1 MSGVVAPSAATLPFD
16 HLARLTDSR
25 GVFEHADHDVPRR
38 EHGYCL
44 DDVARAL
51 LVLVREPD
59 PSPLVAELTETSLR
73 FVEAAIDP
81 LGRAHNRMD
90 ISGEWTDEA
99 TTNDWWGRAVGALGV
114 AATTA
119 ALPLTRARAMRAFL
133 RAATQH
139 SVEVRAMAFALPGAA
154 AVLRVRPGSEAAR
167 RLVTTGLA
175 VIPQGTATWGWLE
188 PRLRYGNASLADA
201 LLAAGHALQDQEL
214 IERALRRL
222 DALLVIES
230 RDGHLSV
237 TGPGGRDVT
246 ETGPQF
252 DQQPIEVAA
261 IADAAAR
268 AFEVTGDPHWRQVVG
283 QARDWFLGD
292 NDSGAM
298 MVDLATGA
306 GFDGL
311 ERDGRNENRGAE
323 STLAALS
330 TFQHARSVGLPARE
344 PASASRL

>member
-1 MSGVVAPSAATLPFD
+1 MSIVAATPATLPFD
-16 HLARLTDSR
+16 HLARMTDAR

-51 LVLVREPD
+51 LVLAREPD
-59 PSPLVAELTETSLR
+59 PSPAVAELTETCLR

-81 LGRAHNRMD
+81 MGRAHNRMNVA
-90 ISGEWTDEA
+90 GEWTDEA

-114 AATTA
+114 AATSA
-119 ALPLTRARAMRAFL
+119 PLPLTRARAMRAFL
-133 RAATQH
+133 RAVTQH
-139 SVEVRAMAFALPGAA
+139 SVDVRSMAFALPGAA
-154 AVLRVRPGSEAAR
+154 AVLHARPGSEAAR
-167 RLVTTGLA
+167 RLLTTGLA
-175 VIPQGTATWGWLE
+175 VIPQGTATWGWVE

-201 LLAAGHALQDQEL
+201 LLAAGHALADHEL
-214 IERALRRL
+214 VERALRRL
-222 DALLVIES
+222 GALVVIES

-246 ETGPQF
+246 DTAPQF

-268 AFEVTGDPHWRQVVG
+268 AFSITGDPHWSGVVER
-283 QARDWFLGD
+283 ARDWFLGD
-292 NDSGAM
+292 NDTGVI
-298 MVDLATGA
+298 MVDLASGA
-306 GFDGL
+306 GYDGL
-311 ERDGRNENRGAE
+311 EADGRNENRGAE

-330 TFQHARSVGLPARE
+330 TFQHAAAIGLP
-344 PASASRL
+344 SRAQATGIRR

>member
-1 MSGVVAPSAATLPFD
+1 MSALVALPTTLPFD
-16 HLARLTDSR
+16 HLLCLADAR
-25 GVFEHADHDVPRR
+25 GIFEHADHDVPRG

-51 LVLVREPD
+51 LVLVQEPD
-59 PSPLVAELTETSLR
+59 PSQSVEELTEISLR

-81 LGRAHNRMD
+81 VGRAHNRMD
-90 ISGEWTDEA
+90 VSGEWVDNA
-99 TTNDWWGRAVGALGV
+99 TTDDWWGRAVGALGI
-114 AATTA
+114 AATVA
-119 ALPLTRARAMRAFL
+119 PLPLTRARAMRSFL
-133 RAATQH
+133 RAAGQH
-139 SVEVRAMAFALPGAA
+139 SVDVRAMSFALPGAA
-154 AVLRVRPGSEAAR
+154 AVLKARPGSEAAR

-175 VIPQGTATWGWLE
+175 VIPQATAGWGWLE
-188 PRLRYGNASLADA
+188 PKLRYGNASLIDA
-201 LLAAGHALQDQEL
+201 LLAAG
-214 IERALRRL
+214 
-222 DALLVIES
+222 DALADDALVARVLKHFDSLLTIES

-237 TGPGGRDVT
+237 TGPNGRSANDS
-246 ETGPQF
+246 GPQF

-268 AFEVTGDPHWRQVVG
+268 AFALTDDPHWREVVR

-292 NDSGAM
+292 NDSGTM

-311 ERDGRNENRGAE
+311 ERHGRNENRGAE

-330 TFQHARSVGLPARE
+330 TFQHARVVGLSLPAL
-344 PASASRL
+344 AASRQ

>member
-1 MSGVVAPSAATLPFD
+1 MSAVVAPPATLPFD
-16 HLARLTDSR
+16 HLARLTDAR

-59 PSPLVAELTETSLR
+59 PSPLVAELTETCLR

-90 ISGEWTDEA
+90 VSGQWTDEA
-99 TTNDWWGRAVGALGV
+99 TTNDWWGRAVGALGI
-114 AATTA
+114 AATA
-119 ALPLTRARAMRAFL
+119 APLPLTRARAMRAFL

-139 SVEVRAMAFALPGAA
+139 SVDVRAMAFALPGAA
-154 AVLRVRPGSEAAR
+154 AVLRARPGSEAAR

-175 VIPQGTATWGWLE
+175 VIPQGAAGWGWLE
-188 PRLRYGNASLADA
+188 SRLRYGNASLVDA
-201 LLAAGHALQDQEL
+201 LLAAGDALSDDAL
-214 IERALRRL
+214 IELALRRF
-222 DALLVIES
+222 DALLTIES

-237 TGPGGRDVT
+237 TGSGGRGADDR
-246 ETGPQF
+246 GPQF

-268 AFEVTGDPHWRQVVG
+268 AFELTGDPRWRHVVG
-283 QARDWFLGD
+283 QTRDWFLGD
-292 NDSGAM
+292 NDSATV

-311 ERDGRNENRGAE
+311 EAHGRNENRGAE

-330 TFQHARSVGLPARE
+330 TFQHARAVGRRSRIVE
-344 PASASRL
+344 SAGRR

>member
-1 MSGVVAPSAATLPFD
+1 MSAVVAPYATLPFD
-16 HLARLTDSR
+16 HLARLTDAR

-59 PSPLVAELTETSLR
+59 PSPLIAELTETCLR

-81 LGRAHNRMD
+81 LGRAHNRMNVA
-90 ISGEWTDEA
+90 GEWTDDPA
-99 TTNDWWGRAVGALGV
+99 TDDWWGRAVGALGI
-114 AATTA
+114 AATA
-119 ALPLTRARAMRAFL
+119 APLPLTRARAMRAFL
-133 RAATQH
+133 RAVTQH

-154 AVLRVRPGSEAAR
+154 AVLQARPGSEAAR

-175 VIPQGTATWGWLE
+175 VIPQGTADWGWIE
-188 PRLRYGNASLADA
+188 PRLRYGNASLIDA
-201 LLAAGHALQDQEL
+201 LLAAGHVLSDQEL
-214 IERALRRL
+214 VERALRRL
-222 DALLVIES
+222 DALVTIES

-237 TGPGGRDVT
+237 TGPGGRGAGDT
-246 ETGPQF
+246 DPQF

-268 AFEVTGDPHWRQVVG
+268 ALALTGDPHWRRVVG

-311 ERDGRNENRGAE
+311 ERNGRNENRGAE

-330 TFQHARSVGLPARE
+330 TFQHARAVGLPSRAF
-344 PASASRL
+344 ASASRR

>member
-1 MSGVVAPSAATLPFD
+1 MSAVVAPAATLPFD
-16 HLARLTDSR
+16 HLARLTDAR

-73 FVEAAIDP
+73 FVEAAIEP
-81 LGRAHNRMD
+81 LGRAHNRMNV
-90 ISGEWTDEA
+90 SGEWTDEP
-99 TTNDWWGRAVGALGV
+99 TTDDWWGRAVGALGI
-114 AATTA
+114 AATA
-119 ALPLTRARAMRAFL
+119 APLPLTRARAMRAFL
-133 RAATQH
+133 RAVTQH

-154 AVLRVRPGSEAAR
+154 AVLQARPGSEAAR

-175 VIPQGTATWGWLE
+175 VIPQGTADWGWIE
-188 PRLRYGNASLADA
+188 PRLRYGNASLVDA
-201 LLAAGHALQDQEL
+201 LLAAGHVLSDQEL
-214 IERALRRL
+214 VDRALRRL
-222 DALLVIES
+222 DALVTIES

-237 TGPGGRDVT
+237 TGPGGRDAGDT
-246 ETGPQF
+246 DPQF

-261 IADAAAR
+261 IADASAR
-268 AFEVTGDPHWRQVVG
+268 AFELTRDPHWRRVVG

-298 MVDLATGA
+298 MVDLDTGA

-311 ERDGRNENRGAE
+311 ERSGRNENRGAE

-330 TFQHARSVGLPARE
+330 TFQHARAIGLPSRAF
-344 PASASRL
+344 ASAIRR

>member
-1 MSGVVAPSAATLPFD
+1 LPFD
-16 HLARLTDSR
+16 HLARLTDAR
-25 GVFEHADHDVPRR
+25 GVFEHADHDAPRR

-51 LVLVREPD
+51 LVLAREPD
-59 PSPLVAELTETSLR
+59 PSPVVAELTETCLR

-81 LGRAHNRMD
+81 MGRAHNRMD
-90 ISGEWTDEA
+90 VSGEWTDEA
-99 TTNDWWGRAVGALGV
+99 TTDDWWGRAVGALGI
-114 AATTA
+114 AATA
-119 ALPLTRARAMRAFL
+119 APLPLTRARAMRAFL
-133 RAATQH
+133 LAVTQH
-139 SVEVRAMAFALPGAA
+139 SVDVRSMAFALPGAA
-154 AVLRVRPGSEAAR
+154 AVLRARPGSEAAR
-167 RLVTTGLA
+167 RLLTTGLA

-201 LLAAGHALQDQEL
+201 LLAAGHALDDDQL
-214 IERALRRL
+214 VTRALRRL
-222 DALLVIES
+222 DALVVIES

-237 TGPGGRDVT
+237 TGPLGRAVT
-246 ETGPQF
+246 DTAPQF

-268 AFEVTGDPHWRQVVG
+268 AFEITGDPHWSEVVG
-283 QARDWFLGD
+283 RARDWFLGD
-292 NDSGAM
+292 NDTGAM

-311 ERDGRNENRGAE
+311 EADGRNENRGAE

-330 TFQHARSVGLPARE
+330 TFQHALAIGLPSRT
-344 PASASRL
+344 PATGIRR

>member
-1 MSGVVAPSAATLPFD
+1 MSAVVVPPATLPFD
-16 HLARLTDSR
+16 HLGRLTDAR

-51 LVLVREPD
+51 LVLVREPE
-59 PSPLVAELTETSLR
+59 PSSLVANLTETSLR

-90 ISGEWTDEA
+90 VSGEWTDDA
-99 TTNDWWGRAVGALGV
+99 TTDDWWGRAVGALGI
-114 AATTA
+114 AATA
-119 ALPLTRARAMRAFL
+119 APLPLTRARAMRAFL
-133 RAATQH
+133 RAAPQH
-139 SVEVRAMAFALPGAA
+139 SVDVRAMAFALPGAA
-154 AVLRVRPGSEAAR
+154 AVLRARPGSEAAR
-167 RLVTTGLA
+167 RLVTVGLA
-175 VIPQGTATWGWLE
+175 VIPQGTADWGWLE
-188 PRLRYGNASLADA
+188 PRLRYGNASLVDA
-201 LLAAGHALQDQEL
+201 LLAAGHALADDEL
-214 IERALRRL
+214 VDRALRRL
-222 DALLVIES
+222 DALLAIES

-237 TGPGGRDVT
+237 TGPGGRAATDT
-246 ETGPQF
+246 APQF
-252 DQQPIEVAA
+252 DQQPIEIAA

-268 AFEVTGDPHWRQVVG
+268 AFELTGDAHWSRVVG

-298 MVDLATGA
+298 MVDLAAGA

-311 ERDGRNENRGAE
+311 ERHGRNENRGAE

-330 TFQHARSVGLPARE
+330 TFQHARAVGLPSRVL
-344 PASASRL
+344 ASAGRR

>member
-1 MSGVVAPSAATLPFD
+1 VSALVATPATLPFD
-16 HLARLTDSR
+16 HLARMTDAR

-51 LVLVREPD
+51 LVLAREPD
-59 PSPLVAELTETSLR
+59 PSAVVAELTETCLR

-81 LGRAHNRMD
+81 MGRARNRMNV
-90 ISGEWTDEA
+90 SGEWTDEA
-99 TTNDWWGRAVGALGV
+99 TTDDWWGRAVGALGV
-114 AATTA
+114 AATVA
-119 ALPLTRARAMRAFL
+119 PLPLTRARAMRAFL

-139 SVEVRAMAFALPGAA
+139 SVDVRSMAFALPGAA
-154 AVLRVRPGSEAAR
+154 AVLGARPGSEAAR
-167 RLVTTGLA
+167 RLLTTGLA

-201 LLAAGHALQDQEL
+201 LLAAGHALADDQL
-214 IERALRRL
+214 VERALRRL
-222 DALLVIES
+222 DALVVIES

-237 TGPGGRDVT
+237 TGPGGRDMT
-246 ETGPQF
+246 DTAPQF

-268 AFEVTGDPHWRQVVG
+268 AFAITGDPHWSTVVG

-292 NDSGAM
+292 NDTGAT

-311 ERDGRNENRGAE
+311 EEHGRNENRGAE

-330 TFQHARSVGLPARE
+330 TFQHAAAVGLP
-344 PASASRL
+344 SRALATGIRR

>member
-1 MSGVVAPSAATLPFD
+1 MSAVVAPAATLPFD
-16 HLARLTDSR
+16 HLARLTDAR

-51 LVLVREPD
+51 LVLAREPD
-59 PSPLVAELTETSLR
+59 PSPQVAELTETALR

-81 LGRAHNRMD
+81 LGRAHNRMNVA
-90 ISGEWTDEA
+90 GEWTDDP
-99 TTNDWWGRAVGALGV
+99 TTDDWWGRAVGALGI
-114 AATTA
+114 AATSA
-119 ALPLTRARAMRAFL
+119 PLPLTRARAMRAFL

-167 RLVTTGLA
+167 RMLTTGLA

-188 PRLRYGNASLADA
+188 PRLRYGNASLVDA
-201 LLAAGHALQDQEL
+201 LLAAGQALSDEQL
-214 IERALRRL
+214 VERALRRL
-222 DALLVIES
+222 DALVTIES
-230 RDGHLSV
+230 RNGHLSV
-237 TGPGGRDVT
+237 TGPGGRDMYDT
-246 ETGPQF
+246 EPQF

-268 AFEVTGDPHWRQVVG
+268 AFELTRDPRWMRVVG
-283 QARDWFLGD
+283 LARDWFLGD
-292 NDSGAM
+292 NDSGVT

-311 ERDGRNENRGAE
+311 ERNGRNENRGAE

-330 TFQHARSVGLPARE
+330 TFQHARAVGLPAQAL
-344 PASASRL
+344 ASAGRR

>member
-1 MSGVVAPSAATLPFD
+1 MSAVAALPLALPFD
-16 HLARLTDSR
+16 HLAALTDAR

-51 LVLVREPD
+51 LVLVRELD
-59 PSPLVAELTETSLR
+59 PSARVAELTETCLR

-81 LGRAHNRMD
+81 RGRAHNRMD
-90 ISGEWTDEA
+90 ISGEWTDESD
-99 TTNDWWGRAVGALGV
+99 TRDWWGRAVGALGI
-114 AATTA
+114 AATSA
-119 ALPLTRARAMRAFL
+119 SLPLTRARAMRAFL

-139 SVEVRAMAFALPGAA
+139 SVDVRAMAFALPGAA
-154 AVLRVRPGSEAAR
+154 AVLKARPGSVAAR
-167 RLVTTGLA
+167 RLVTTALA
-175 VIPQGTATWGWLE
+175 VIPQGTAEWGWLE
-188 PRLRYGNASLADA
+188 PRLRYGNASLVDA
-201 LLAAGHALQDQEL
+201 LLAAGDALQDQDL
-214 IERALRRL
+214 VKRALRRFA
-222 DALLVIES
+222 ALVEIES

-237 TGPGGRDVT
+237 TGPGGRGVADT
-246 ETGPQF
+246 APQF

-268 AFEVTGDPHWRQVVG
+268 AFDLTADPHWRRVVE

-298 MVDLATGA
+298 MVDVSTGA

-330 TFQHARSVGLPARE
+330 TFQQARAVGLPGRAL
-344 PASASRL
+344 ASTSSR

>member
-1 MSGVVAPSAATLPFD
+1 VSAVAAPPVTLPFD
-16 HLARLTDSR
+16 HLARLTDAR

-51 LVLVREPD
+51 LVLVRETD
-59 PSPLVAELTETSLR
+59 PSPRVAELTETCLR

-81 LGRAHNRMD
+81 FGRAHNRMD
-90 ISGEWTDEA
+90 ASGAWTDEA
-99 TTNDWWGRAVGALGV
+99 TTDDWWGRAVGALGV
-114 AATTA
+114 AATSA
-119 ALPLTRARAMRAFL
+119 PLPLTRARAMRTFL
-133 RAATQH
+133 RAATQR
-139 SVEVRAMAFALPGAA
+139 SVDVRTMAFALPGAA
-154 AVLRVRPGSEAAR
+154 AVLRAKPQSEPAR
-167 RLVTTGLA
+167 RLVTTGIA
-175 VIPQGTATWGWLE
+175 TIPQGTAEWGWVE
-188 PRLRYGNASLADA
+188 TRLRYGNASLVDA
-201 LLAAGHALQDQEL
+201 LLAAGHVLSDEKL
-214 IERALRRL
+214 IERALRRF
-222 DALLVIES
+222 DALLAIES
-230 RDGHLSV
+230 RNGHLSV
-237 TGPGGRDVT
+237 TGPGGRGVA

-268 AFEVTGDPHWRQVVG
+268 AFDLTADPRWRQVVG

-292 NDSGAM
+292 NDSGSI
-298 MVDLATGA
+298 MVDASTGA

-330 TFQHARSVGLPARE
+330 TFQQARAVGLPDRE
-344 PASASRL
+344 LASTSHR

>member
-1 MSGVVAPSAATLPFD
+1 MSTVSAPSATLPFD

-59 PSPLVAELTETSLR
+59 PSPLVAELTETALR

-81 LGRAHNRMD
+81 LGRAHNRMNA
-90 ISGEWTDEA
+90 SGEWTDDP
-99 TTNDWWGRAVGALGV
+99 TTDDWWGRAVGALGI

-119 ALPLTRARAMRAFL
+119 PLPLTRARAMRAFL
-133 RAATQH
+133 RSATQH
-139 SVEVRAMAFALPGAA
+139 SVDVRAMAFAVPGAA
-154 AVLRVRPGSEAAR
+154 TVLRARPGSEAAR
-167 RLVTTGLA
+167 RLISLGLA
-175 VIPQGTATWGWLE
+175 VIPQGTADWGWLE
-188 PRLRYGNASLADA
+188 PRLRYGNGSLVDA
-201 LLAAGHALQDQEL
+201 LLAAGQAIADDQL
-214 IERALRRL
+214 VDRALRRL
-222 DALLVIES
+222 DALVAIES

-237 TGPGGRDVT
+237 TGPGGRDAGDT
-246 ETGPQF
+246 APQF

-268 AFEVTGDPHWRQVVG
+268 AFELTRDPHWMRVVG

-292 NDSGAM
+292 NDSGTM

-311 ERDGRNENRGAE
+311 ERHGRNENRGAE

-330 TFQHARSVGLPARE
+330 TFQHARAVGLPSRAL
-344 PASASRL
+344 ASAGRR

>member
-1 MSGVVAPSAATLPFD
+1 MSTVAVAPATLPFD
-16 HLARLTDSR
+16 HLALLTDSR

-59 PSPLVAELTETSLR
+59 PSPRVADLTETSLR

-90 ISGEWTDEA
+90 VSGEWTDEA
-99 TTNDWWGRAVGALGV
+99 TTDDWWGRAVGALGV
-114 AATTA
+114 AATSA
-119 ALPLTRARAMRAFL
+119 PLPLTRARAMRAFL
-133 RAATQH
+133 RAVTQH
-139 SVEVRAMAFALPGAA
+139 SVDVRTMAFALPGAA
-154 AVLRVRPGSEAAR
+154 AVLQARPGSEAAR
-167 RLVTTGLA
+167 RLITTGLA
-175 VIPQGTATWGWLE
+175 IIPQGTAEWGWVE
-188 PRLRYGNASLADA
+188 PRLRYGNASLVDA
-201 LLAAGHALQDQEL
+201 LLAAGHALSDHEL
-214 IERALRRL
+214 VERALRRL
-222 DALLVIES
+222 DALVIIES

-237 TGPGGRDVT
+237 TGPGGRGPTDT
-246 ETGPQF
+246 APQF

-268 AFEVTGDPHWRQVVG
+268 AFELTADPRWRQVVE

-292 NDSGAM
+292 NDSAAI
-298 MVDLATGA
+298 MVDVSTGA

-330 TFQHARSVGLPARE
+330 TFQQARAVGLPGRAH
-344 PASASRL
+344 ASTSRR

>member
-1 MSGVVAPSAATLPFD
+1 VSAVVAPSATLPFD
-16 HLARLTDSR
+16 HLARLTDAR

-51 LVLVREPD
+51 LVLVRESD
-59 PSPLVAELTETSLR
+59 PSPLVTQLTETCLR

-81 LGRAHNRMD
+81 FGRAHNRMD
-90 ISGEWTDEA
+90 VSGEWTDVA
-99 TTNDWWGRAVGALGV
+99 STNDWWGRAVGALGI
-114 AATTA
+114 AATSA
-119 ALPLTRARAMRAFL
+119 VLPLTRARAMRAFL

-139 SVEVRAMAFALPGAA
+139 SVDVRAMAFALPGAA
-154 AVLRVRPGSEAAR
+154 AVLRARPGSEAAR
-167 RLVTTGLA
+167 RLLTTGLA
-175 VIPQGTATWGWLE
+175 VIPQGTANWGWVE
-188 PRLRYGNASLADA
+188 VRLRYGNASLADA
-201 LLAAGHALQDQEL
+201 LLAAGDALQDHQL
-214 IERALRRL
+214 VERALRRL

-237 TGPGGRDVT
+237 TGPGGREVT
-246 ETGPQF
+246 DTGAQF

-268 AFEVTGDPHWRQVVG
+268 AFDLTGDPHWKKAVG

-292 NDSGAM
+292 NDSGAV
-298 MVDLATGA
+298 MVDVSTGA

-311 ERDGRNENRGAE
+311 EIHGRNENRGAE
-323 STLAALS
+323 STLAALG
-330 TFQHARSVGLPARE
+330 TFQHARAVGLPSVE
-344 PASASRL
+344 IRLAGPR

>member
-1 MSGVVAPSAATLPFD
+1 VSAVAAPPAALPFD
-16 HLARLTDSR
+16 HLALLSDAT
-25 GVFEHADHDVPRR
+25 GVFEHADHDVARR

-59 PSPLVAELTETSLR
+59 PSPRVAELTETSLR

-90 ISGEWTDEA
+90 VTGEWTDEA
-99 TTNDWWGRAVGALGV
+99 TTDDWWGRAVGALGI
-114 AATTA
+114 AATSA
-119 ALPLTRARAMRAFL
+119 PLPLTRARAMRAFL

-139 SVEVRAMAFALPGAA
+139 SVDVRAMAFALPGAA
-154 AVLRVRPGSEAAR
+154 AVLLARPGSEAAR
-167 RLVTTGLA
+167 RLITTGLA
-175 VIPQGTATWGWLE
+175 VIPQGTAEWGWVE
-188 PRLRYGNASLADA
+188 SRLRYGNASLADA
-201 LLAAGHALQDQEL
+201 LLAAGHALSDPEL
-214 IERALRRL
+214 VERALRRL
-222 DALLVIES
+222 DALVTIES
-230 RDGHLSV
+230 RNGHLSV
-237 TGPGGRDVT
+237 TGPGGRSVT

-252 DQQPIEVAA
+252 DQQPIEIAA

-268 AFEVTGDPHWRQVVG
+268 AFELTADPHWSRVVG

-292 NDSGAM
+292 NDSGVI
-298 MVDLATGA
+298 MVDLTTGA

-330 TFQHARSVGLPARE
+330 TFQHARAVGLPRRAPGSGVGR
-344 PASASRL
+344 

>member
-1 MSGVVAPSAATLPFD
+1 MRAVVAPSATLPFD
-16 HLARLTDSR
+16 HLARLTDAR

-59 PSPLVAELTETSLR
+59 PSPLVAELTETALR

-81 LGRAHNRMD
+81 LGGAHNRMNV
-90 ISGEWTDEA
+90 SGEWTDDP
-99 TTNDWWGRAVGALGV
+99 TTDDWWGRAVGALGI
-114 AATTA
+114 AATA
-119 ALPLTRARAMRAFL
+119 APLPLTRARAMRAFL

-139 SVEVRAMAFALPGAA
+139 SVEVRSMAFALPGAA
-154 AVLRVRPGSEAAR
+154 AVLRARPGSEAAR

-175 VIPQGTATWGWLE
+175 VIPQGTADWGWLE
-188 PRLRYGNASLADA
+188 PRLRYGNASLVDA
-201 LLAAGHALQDQEL
+201 LLAAGQALSDDQL
-214 IERALRRL
+214 VERALRRL
-222 DALLVIES
+222 DALLAIES

-237 TGPGGRDVT
+237 TGPGGRDPHDT
-246 ETGPQF
+246 DPQF

-268 AFEVTGDPHWRQVVG
+268 AFDLTRDPHWLHVVG

-311 ERDGRNENRGAE
+311 ERTGRNENRGAE

-330 TFQHARSVGLPARE
+330 TFQHARAVGLPAR
-344 PASASRL
+344 ALVSAGRR

>member
-1 MSGVVAPSAATLPFD
+1 VSTVTAPPATLPFD
-16 HLARLTDSR
+16 HLARLTDAR
-25 GVFEHADHDVPRR
+25 GVFEHADHDAPRR

-51 LVLVREPD
+51 LVLAREPD
-59 PSPLVAELTETSLR
+59 PSPVVAELTETCLR

-81 LGRAHNRMD
+81 MGRAHNRMD
-90 ISGEWTDEA
+90 VSGEWTDEA
-99 TTNDWWGRAVGALGV
+99 TTDDWWGRAVGALGI
-114 AATTA
+114 AATA
-119 ALPLTRARAMRAFL
+119 APLPLTRARAMRAFL
-133 RAATQH
+133 RTVTQH
-139 SVEVRAMAFALPGAA
+139 SVDVRSMAFALPGAA
-154 AVLRVRPGSEAAR
+154 AVLRARPGSEAAR
-167 RLVTTGLA
+167 RLLTTGLA

-201 LLAAGHALQDQEL
+201 LLAAGHALDDDQL
-214 IERALRRL
+214 VTRALRRL
-222 DALLVIES
+222 DALVVIES

-237 TGPGGRDVT
+237 TGPLGRAVT
-246 ETGPQF
+246 DTAPQF

-268 AFEVTGDPHWRQVVG
+268 AFEITGDPHWSEVVG
-283 QARDWFLGD
+283 RARDWFLGD
-292 NDSGAM
+292 NDTGAM

-311 ERDGRNENRGAE
+311 EADGRNENRGAE

-330 TFQHARSVGLPARE
+330 TFQHALAIGLPSRT
-344 PASASRL
+344 PATGIRR

>member
-1 MSGVVAPSAATLPFD
+1 VSAVAAGPATLPFD
-16 HLARLTDSR
+16 HLALLTDSR

-59 PSPLVAELTETSLR
+59 PSPRVAELTETSLR

-81 LGRAHNRMD
+81 LGSAHNRMD
-90 ISGEWTDEA
+90 VSGEWTDEA
-99 TTNDWWGRAVGALGV
+99 TTDDWWGRAVGALGI
-114 AATTA
+114 AATSA
-119 ALPLTRARAMRAFL
+119 PLPLTRARAMRAFL
-133 RAATQH
+133 RAAPQH
-139 SVEVRAMAFALPGAA
+139 SVDVRTMAFAVPGAA
-154 AVLRVRPGSEAAR
+154 AVLQARPGSEAAR

-175 VIPQGTATWGWLE
+175 IIPQGTAEWGWVE
-188 PRLRYGNASLADA
+188 PRLRYGNASLVDA
-201 LLAAGHALQDQEL
+201 LLAAGHVLSDHEL
-214 IERALRRL
+214 VERALRRL
-222 DALLVIES
+222 DALVTIES

-237 TGPGGRDVT
+237 TGPGGRGVT
-246 ETGPQF
+246 DTGPQF

-268 AFEVTGDPHWRQVVG
+268 AFHLTDDPHWRRVVE

-298 MVDLATGA
+298 MVDVSTGA

-311 ERDGRNENRGAE
+311 ERNGRNENRGAE

-330 TFQHARSVGLPARE
+330 TFQHARAVGLPGRALV
-344 PASASRL
+344 SASRR

>member
-1 MSGVVAPSAATLPFD
+1 VSTVTAPPATLPFD
-16 HLARLTDSR
+16 HLARLTDAR
-25 GVFEHADHDVPRR
+25 GVFEHADHDAPRR

-51 LVLVREPD
+51 LVLAREPD
-59 PSPLVAELTETSLR
+59 PSPVVAELTETCLR

-81 LGRAHNRMD
+81 MGRAHNRMD
-90 ISGEWTDEA
+90 VSGEWTDEA
-99 TTNDWWGRAVGALGV
+99 TTDDWWGRAVGALGI
-114 AATTA
+114 AATA
-119 ALPLTRARAMRAFL
+119 APLPLTRARAMRAFL
-133 RAATQH
+133 RAVAQH
-139 SVEVRAMAFALPGAA
+139 SVDVRSMAFALPGAA
-154 AVLRVRPGSEAAR
+154 AVLRARPGSEAAR
-167 RLVTTGLA
+167 RLLTTGLA

-201 LLAAGHALQDQEL
+201 LLAAGHALDDDQL
-214 IERALRRL
+214 VTRALRRL
-222 DALLVIES
+222 DALVVIES

-237 TGPGGRDVT
+237 TGPLGRAVT
-246 ETGPQF
+246 DTAPQF

-268 AFEVTGDPHWRQVVG
+268 AFEITGDPHWSEVVG
-283 QARDWFLGD
+283 RARDWFLGD
-292 NDSGAM
+292 NDTGAM

-311 ERDGRNENRGAE
+311 EADGRNENRGAE

-330 TFQHARSVGLPARE
+330 TFQHASAIGLPSRT
-344 PASASRL
+344 PATGIRR